1 MDGACLHTDKA
12 TRQTGSCIKSLVL
25 IDPMKE
31 ASDYLIV
38 GAGIVGLTIAR
49 EIRARNPNAQI
60 RILEKEL
67 RLGVHA
73 SGRNS
78 GVLHTGIY
86 YPPGTLKA
94 RLCKAGADA
103 MFAYAQDFNIPVRRD
118 GKVIVA
124 TSVENAK
131 GIDQLLNNAT
141 ANQIGAIKLSP
152 QQILEIEP
160 HACAEYG
167 GIYCK
172 DTAVIDSLRVFE
184 TLRNELLAQ
193 GVRIE
198 CDQIVMHI
206 DDDKKQVKTQNH
218 TYAYDLLINAAGS
231 YADVVAKLVGV
242 GEQYQL
248 VPFKGLYY
256 KLAPEAAERVRGS
269 IYPVPNPALPFLGIH
284 FTRVINGDIYIGP
297 TAIPA
302 LGRENYGILEGAK
315 LTEALTIGVQL
326 MRLYA
331 SNPQNFRR
339 LVHAE
344 LPHYTKSG
352 FMKSA
357 RKLVDKLEVHWIKPT
372 PKVGIRPQL
381 INTRDGRLEMDFLV
395 EHGKN
400 SIHILNSISPAFTSS
415 FAFAKLI
422 VDNIVQQKS

>member
-1 MDGACLHTDKA
+1 M
-12 TRQTGSCIKSLVL
+12 QEI
-25 IDPMKE
+25 
-31 ASDYLIV
+31 SDYLIV

-49 EIRARNPNAQI
+49 EIKVRNPSAQI
-60 RILEKEL
+60 RILEKEP

-86 YPPGTLKA
+86 YLPGTLKA
-94 RLCKAGADA
+94 KLCKDGADS
-103 MFAYAQDFNIPVRRD
+103 MFAYAQDCGIPVRRD

-124 TSVENAK
+124 TSEENAK
-131 GIDQLLNNAT
+131 GIDQLLRNAA
-141 ANQIGAIKLSP
+141 ANQINAVKLSP
-152 QQILEIEP
+152 QEILEIEP

-172 DTAVIDSLRVFE
+172 DTAVIDSPQVVE
-184 TLRNELLAQ
+184 TLRSELLAQ

-198 CDQIVMHI
+198 CDQMAIHI
-206 DDDKKQVKTQNH
+206 DEDKKQVKTPNH
-218 TYAYDLLINAAGS
+218 TYAYDFLINAAGS

-242 GEQYQL
+242 GQQYQL

-256 KLAPEAAERVRGS
+256 KLAPEMAGRVRGS

-284 FTRVINGDIYIGP
+284 FTRVISGDVYIGP

-315 LTEALTIGVQL
+315 LTEAIAIGIQL
-326 MRLYA
+326 MRLYV
-331 SNPQNFRR
+331 SNAQNFRG
-339 LVHAE
+339 LVHTE

-357 RKLVDKLEVHWIKPT
+357 RKLVDKLDPGWIKST

-381 INTRDGRLEMDFLV
+381 INTRGGKLEMDFLI
-395 EHGKN
+395 ENGKN
-400 SIHILNSISPAFTSS
+400 SIHVLNSISPAFTSS
-415 FAFAKLI
+415 FAFAKLV
-422 VDNIVQQKS
+422 VDKIVQQKN